1 MARRNFL
8 SWLKAAASLPLAA
21 LLLGSPASAGGD
33 LEWGLKATYLYKFFA
48 FVDWPPGALGPAG
61 TSAPLCVVGE
71 DPFGATI
78 DEQGVGQQ
86 IGDHPIQVRRL
97 RTVGKD
103 SGCRVLYFRKA
114 AGQSAAQA
122 MAAVAGEPVLTVTD
136 GAGVQGVI
144 QFRRIGDRIRFDV
157 DQRAAAANRL
167 TLSSRLL
174 SVAVKVRG

>member
-1 MARRNFL
+1 MVRRRFPP
-8 SWLKAAASLPLAA
+8 WLKAAASLPLAG

-61 TSAPLCVVGE
+61 APAALCVVGE
-71 DPFGATI
+71 DPFGPLI
-78 DEQGVGQQ
+78 DEQGQGQR
-86 IGDHPIQVRRL
+86 IGEHPIEVRRM
-97 RTVGKD
+97 RTAVRG

-144 QFRRIGDRIRFDV
+144 QFRRVGDKIRFDV
-157 DQRAAAANRL
+157 DQRAAAANGL

-174 SVAVKVRG
+174 SVAVKVR